1 MLKLDK
7 DIEPMLAR
15 HCYQQVQKSS
25 MLENVNYNKSKIEGF
40 NSGENK
46 EVTLKGKVQSSSHN
60 DYVDSNID
68 TVKEWFVPQE
78 SCFYDP
84 EVRILGFHPYKE
96 IIFMCKAVENKRPL
110 GGSMEK
116 GLAYHLST
124 SSVEDLGNICP
135 TNYLD
140 FTYYPKQ
147 GIKYSFIYTPC
158 WLGEFPRNS

>member
-7 DIEPMLAR
+7 DIEPMLSR

-25 MLENVNYNKSKIEGF
+25 MLENVNYNKPKMEGF

-46 EVTLKGKVQSSSHN
+46 EVRVKGKLQSSSHN
-60 DYVDSNID
+60 EYVDSNID

-84 EVRILGFHPYKE
+84 EVRILGFHPYQE
-96 IIFMCKAVENKRPL
+96 VIFLSKALEKKRTL
-110 GGSMEK
+110 SGLMEK

-124 SSVEDLGNICP
+124 SSVEDFGNISP

-140 FTYYPKQ
+140 FAYYPEQ